1 MNFVRVP
8 GLLACG
14 CYGPILVNL
23 EFGFDCLLDRGN
35 GQDRLRLRFIAMAV
49 LLQGNNVSSDVFHR
63 LIIGEH

>member
-23 EFGFDCLLDRGN
+23 ELGFDCLLDRGN

-49 LLQGNNVSSDVFHR
+49 LLQGNNVSSAVFHR